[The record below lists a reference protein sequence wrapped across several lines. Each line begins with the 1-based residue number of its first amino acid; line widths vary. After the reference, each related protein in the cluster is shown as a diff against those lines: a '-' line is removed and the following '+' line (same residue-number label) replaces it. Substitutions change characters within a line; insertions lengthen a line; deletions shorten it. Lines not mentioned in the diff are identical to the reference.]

1 MKRYLLL
8 IIVHFALAPLA
19 HAAGASLHGIITAG
33 PNATPLSNARIVIR
47 GGNHEQISFSTAE
60 GAYEFT
66 SLDPA
71 TRYSIV
77 VEANGL
83 RPISRNEIVVRDG
96 EATQVDINLQL
107 ADVRTTIVVTDG
119 IINLEAASAQVNQTI
134 DSTEIT
140 ELPIVNRTVS
150 KYALLDP

>member
-1 MKRYLLL
+1 MKRCIILLL
-8 IIVHFALAPLA
+8 IIAHFALAPLT
-19 HAAGASLHGIITAG
+19 HAAGASLHGRITAG

-47 GGNHEQISFSTAE
+47 GGNNHEQIAFSTAE

-66 SLDPA
+66 SLDAA

-119 IINLEAASAQVNQTI
+119 IINLEAASAQVSQTI
-134 DSTEIT
+134 DSAEIT
-140 ELPIVNRTVS
+140 EL
-150 KYALLDP
+150 